1 MNYLVHLEKKNDI
14 YVVSSRVIAKELGKE
29 HNRVLKDIDKIL
41 ENSDLSFQILEK
53 SDLTSLIIPSTYKV
67 KGQRREYKEYLLT
80 KDGFTLYMFNI
91 QGYLDF
97 KMAYINEFNRM
108 EQALKN
114 PKREQTKLDF
124 QEKDIIRTTW
134 KGEPVIELVQLA
146 RYINM
151 TSDNLH
157 FLTKHD
163 KVTLRYQ
170 KLMEFRKENPR
181 RYNQSVNAISI
192 LFKETVIAICKKYGI
207 YEKYKDFIENY
218 FRVDNRIEDKTPKV
232 PVIRANFDKVDSKE
246 EIDVRKAE
254 VVVKT
259 LPYIGDAQLRDYIA
273 EHLSRELLGK
283 KFFRAFDCT
292 MKCLAL
298 REDLNRKGLK
308 HKREVEERMKNSES
322 YLSLPQAGKDI
333 IDSIFE

>member
-1 MNYLVHLEKKNDI
+1 MDLMVVKLTLDSRDVAKMVKKNHADLLRDI
-14 YVVSSRVIAKELGKE
+14 ARYKGYLIKSKIAFNEFFQENQYK
-29 HNRVLKDIDKIL
+29 DKIGRTL
-41 ENSDLSFQILEK
+41 KRYDVTRKGCEFLAHKMTGEK
-53 SDLTSLIIPSTYKV
+53 GIV
-67 KGQRREYKEYLLT
+67 
-80 KDGFTLYMFNI
+80 FT
-91 QGYLDF
+91 
-97 KMAYINEFNRM
+97 ATYINKFHEM
-108 EQALKN
+108 EQALRK

-124 QEKDIIRTTW
+124 KNQTPIRTTW
-134 KGEPVIELVQLA
+134 KGQPVIELVQLA

-163 KVTLRYQ
+163 KVTLRYG

-192 LFKETVIAICKKYGI
+192 LFKETVITICKKYGI

-232 PVIRANFDKVDSKE
+232 PVVRANFDKVDSKE
-246 EIDVRKAE
+246 EIDVQKAE

-259 LPYIGDAQLRDYIA
+259 LPYIEDVQLRDYIA
-273 EHLSRELLGK
+273 ENLSRGLLGK

>member
-1 MNYLVHLEKKNDI
+1 MN
-14 YVVSSRVIAKELGKE
+14 
-29 HNRVLKDIDKIL
+29 LKVRN
-41 ENSDLSFQILEK
+41 EM
-53 SDLTSLIIPSTYKV
+53 TSLELVEQINFFRKKEGKKTKLEHFNLLNVIRDEFEEEINALKIQAVEYRDKKGEKRPMFILTLSQAKQVLVRESKYVRRAII
-67 KGQRREYKEYLLT
+67 Q
-80 KDGFTLYMFNI
+80 
-91 QGYLDF
+91 
-97 KMAYINEFNRM
+97 YIEKL
-108 EQALKN
+108 EQALRQ
-114 PKREQTKLDF
+114 PKQTKLDF
-124 QEKDIIRTTW
+124 QEKDVIRTTW

-163 KVTLRYQ
+163 KVTLRYE

>member
-1 MNYLVHLEKKNDI
+1 MNNLVKVENNSK
-14 YVVSSRVIAKELGKE
+14 YGFVVSSRNVSIVVKRRHDNVMRDIEKIITEGSPQIRGLFIKSEYIASNGKK
-29 HNRVLKDIDKIL
+29 N
-41 ENSDLSFQILEK
+41 
-53 SDLTSLIIPSTYKV
+53 
-67 KGQRREYKEYLLT
+67 KEYLLL
-80 KDGFTLYMFNI
+80 KDGVILYLFNV
-91 QGYLDF
+91 QGLYEK

-108 EQALKN
+108 EQALRK
-114 PKREQTKLDF
+114 PKQTKLDF
-124 QEKDIIRTTW
+124 QNQTPIRTTW

-163 KVTLRYQ
+163 KVTLRYE

-232 PVIRANFDKVDSKE
+232 PVVRENKE
-246 EIDVRKAE
+246 PFEDNYYNRMFECMKKA
-254 VVVKT
+254 
-259 LPYIGDAQLRDYIA
+259 YII
-273 EHLSRELLGK
+273 ESRIEKIYEEELLPLYNK
-283 KFFRAFDCT
+283 I
-292 MKCLAL
+292 
-298 REDLNRKGLK
+298 EELNRAKKNCLISPFNA
-308 HKREVEERMKNSES
+308 MKYGSV
-322 YLSLPQAGKDI
+322 LGKAKLNK
-333 IDSIFE
+333 

>member
-1 MNYLVHLEKKNDI
+1 MNLKVKN
-14 YVVSSRVIAKELGKE
+14 EM
-29 HNRVLKDIDKIL
+29 
-41 ENSDLSFQILEK
+41 
-53 SDLTSLIIPSTYKV
+53 TSLELVEQINFFRKKEGKKTKLEHFNLLNVIRDEFEEEINALKIQAVEYRDKKGEKRPMFILTLSQAKQVLVRESKYVRRAII
-67 KGQRREYKEYLLT
+67 Q
-80 KDGFTLYMFNI
+80 
-91 QGYLDF
+91 
-97 KMAYINEFNRM
+97 YIEKL
-108 EQALKN
+108 EQALKK
-114 PKREQTKLDF
+114 PKQTKLDF
-124 QEKDIIRTTW
+124 QEKDVIRTTW

-232 PVIRANFDKVDSKE
+232 PVIRANFDKEPFEDKYYNRMFECMKE
-246 EIDVRKAE
+246 A
-254 VVVKT
+254 
-259 LPYIGDAQLRDYIA
+259 YII
-273 EHLSRELLGK
+273 ESRIEKIYEEELLPLYNK
-283 KFFRAFDCT
+283 I
-292 MKCLAL
+292 
-298 REDLNRKGLK
+298 EELNRAKKDCLISPFNA
-308 HKREVEERMKNSES
+308 MKYGSV
-322 YLSLPQAGKDI
+322 LGKAKLNK
-333 IDSIFE
+333 

>member
-67 KGQRREYKEYLLT
+67 KGQKREYKEYLLT

-146 RYINM
+146 RYIHM

-157 FLTKHD
+157 FLTKRD
-163 KVTLRYQ
+163 KVTLRYE

-218 FRVDNRIEDKTPKV
+218 FRVDNRLEDKTPKV
-232 PVIRANFDKVDSKE
+232 PVVRANFDKEPFEDKYYNRMFECMKE
-246 EIDVRKAE
+246 A
-254 VVVKT
+254 
-259 LPYIGDAQLRDYIA
+259 YII
-273 EHLSRELLGK
+273 ESRIEKIYEEELLPLYNK
-283 KFFRAFDCT
+283 I
-292 MKCLAL
+292 
-298 REDLNRKGLK
+298 EELNRAKKDCLISPFNA
-308 HKREVEERMKNSES
+308 MKYGSV
-322 YLSLPQAGKDI
+322 LGKAKLNK
-333 IDSIFE
+333 

>member
-146 RYINM
+146 RYIHM

-163 KVTLRYQ
+163 KVTLRYE

-207 YEKYKDFIENY
+207 YEKYKDFINNY

-246 EIDVRKAE
+246 EFLEDEYYRIMYENIKEAYEIENKIERIYIE
-254 VVVKT
+254 ELIPIYNQIEGLCKT
-259 LPYIGDAQLRDYIA
+259 
-273 EHLSRELLGK
+273 
-283 KFFRAFDCT
+283 
-292 MKCLAL
+292 
-298 REDLNRKGLK
+298 
-308 HKREVEERMKNSES
+308 KREQFLSPHYRMKYGRERSS
-322 YLSLPQAGKDI
+322 KVK
-333 IDSIFE
+333 

>member
-146 RYINM
+146 RYIHM

-157 FLTKHD
+157 FLTKRD
-163 KVTLRYQ
+163 KVTLRYE

-207 YEKYKDFIENY
+207 YEKYKDFINNY
-218 FRVDNRIEDKTPKV
+218 FRVDNRLEDKTPKV
-232 PVIRANFDKVDSKE
+232 PVIRANFDKEPFEDKYYNRMFECMKE
-246 EIDVRKAE
+246 A
-254 VVVKT
+254 
-259 LPYIGDAQLRDYIA
+259 YII
-273 EHLSRELLGK
+273 ESRIEKIYEEELLPLYNK
-283 KFFRAFDCT
+283 I
-292 MKCLAL
+292 
-298 REDLNRKGLK
+298 EELNRAKKDCLISPFNA
-308 HKREVEERMKNSES
+308 MKYGSV
-322 YLSLPQAGKDI
+322 LGKAKLNK
-333 IDSIFE
+333 

>member
-146 RYINM
+146 RYIHM

-157 FLTKHD
+157 FLTKRD
-163 KVTLRYQ
+163 KVTLRYE

-218 FRVDNRIEDKTPKV
+218 FRVDNRLEDKTPKV
-232 PVIRANFDKVDSKE
+232 PVVRANFDKEPFEDKYYNRMFECMKE
-246 EIDVRKAE
+246 A
-254 VVVKT
+254 
-259 LPYIGDAQLRDYIA
+259 YII
-273 EHLSRELLGK
+273 ESRIEKIYEEELLPLYNK
-283 KFFRAFDCT
+283 I
-292 MKCLAL
+292 
-298 REDLNRKGLK
+298 EELNRAKKDCLISPFNA
-308 HKREVEERMKNSES
+308 MKYGSV
-322 YLSLPQAGKDI
+322 LGKAKLNK
-333 IDSIFE
+333 

>member
-1 MNYLVHLEKKNDI
+1 MTYKPELIKKNNV
-14 YVVSSRVIAKELGKE
+14 YVVNSRIVAKELGKE
-29 HNRVLKDIDKIL
+29 HNRVLKDIDK
-41 ENSDLSFQILEK
+41 ILEK

-67 KGQRREYKEYLLT
+67 KGQKREYKEYLLT

-108 EQALKN
+108 EQALRK
-114 PKREQTKLDF
+114 PKQTKLDF
-124 QEKDIIRTTW
+124 QEKDVIRTTW

-163 KVTLRYQ
+163 KVTLRYE

-207 YEKYKDFIENY
+207 YEKYKDFINNY
-218 FRVDNRIEDKTPKV
+218 FRVDNRLEDKTPKV
-232 PVIRANFDKVDSKE
+232 PVIRANFNKVDSKE
-246 EIDVRKAE
+246 EFLEDEYYRIMYENIKEAYEIENKIERIYIE
-254 VVVKT
+254 ELIPIYNQIEGLCKT
-259 LPYIGDAQLRDYIA
+259 
-273 EHLSRELLGK
+273 
-283 KFFRAFDCT
+283 
-292 MKCLAL
+292 
-298 REDLNRKGLK
+298 
-308 HKREVEERMKNSES
+308 KREQFLSPHYRMKYGRERS
-322 YLSLPQAGKDI
+322 GKVK
-333 IDSIFE
+333 